1 MKWIF
6 SVYLVMLCCT
16 AQAGESATTVRVTE
30 IKAKPF
36 ADAETVDTL
45 EKGSK
50 VEVLARKASWMQVKA
65 DDSNGWVKMLSL
77 RFSNADKNK
86 SGDSGLGALFNVASK
101 GGSGGTVT
109 TGVRGLS
116 EENLKNAKANP
127 KALEAVQG
135 YASDKPE
142 AQQFAKSGGLREQ
155 DVDYVDEAGKGGEK

>member
-6 SVYLVMLCCT
+6 LVLAT
-16 AQAGESATTVRVTE
+16 LYGVAQAGESATTVRVTE

-36 ADAETVDTL
+36 SDAETVASL
-45 EKGSK
+45 AQGSK
-50 VEVLARKASWMQVKA
+50 VEVLARKASWMRVNA
-65 DDSNGWVKMLSL
+65 DDNNGWVKMLSL

-86 SGDSGLGALFNVASK
+86 SGDSGLGSLFNVASK

-116 EENLKNAKANP
+116 EENLKNAQANP

-135 YASDKPE
+135 YAANKAE
-142 AQQFAKSGGLREQ
+142 AQKFAKSGNLRSQ
-155 DVDYVDEAGKGGEK
+155 DMDYVTETGKGSGK